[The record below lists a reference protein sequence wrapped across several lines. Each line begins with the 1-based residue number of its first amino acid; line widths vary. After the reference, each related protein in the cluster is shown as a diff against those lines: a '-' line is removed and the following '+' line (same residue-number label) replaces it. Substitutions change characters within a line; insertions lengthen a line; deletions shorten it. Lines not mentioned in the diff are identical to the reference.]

1 MFNYQNVAVKLA
13 ASLAIVI
20 IHLGYVLPANAVTQK
35 LQINSANGYKV
46 ETTFSYDADSNS
58 GAIAEHGKGATQA
71 IDNLTVSFYDPSGSM
86 VASYDN
92 IVDGIAQGNYL
103 EFNYDP
109 ATQKLLGEID
119 LGGEFVGEMY
129 LKGNVDQELSLI
141 MVKPSGEEEV
151 IETISNYHSYL

>member
-13 ASLAIVI
+13 VTLTIVI
-20 IHLGYVLPANAVTQK
+20 IHLCYISPVNAVTQK
-35 LQINSANGYKV
+35 LQINTANGYKV
-46 ETTFSYDADSNS
+46 ETTFSYDAASNS
-58 GAIAEHGKGATQA
+58 GAIAEQGKGATQA

-92 IVDGIAQGNYL
+92 IVDGIAQGNYF

-119 LGGEFVGEMY
+119 LGGEFTGEMY

-151 IETISNYHSYL
+151 IDRLLVISY

>member
-13 ASLAIVI
+13 ASLAIVL

-46 ETTFSYDADSNS
+46 ETTFSYDAGSNS
-58 GAIAEHGKGATQA
+58 SAIAEQGKGETQA
-71 IDNLTVSFYDPSGSM
+71 INNLKVSFYDPSGSM

-92 IVDGIAQGNYL
+92 IVDGIAQGNYF

-119 LGGEFVGEMY
+119 LGGEFAGEMY

-141 MVKPSGEEEV
+141 RVKPSGEEEV
-151 IETISNYHSYL
+151 IDRLLVISY